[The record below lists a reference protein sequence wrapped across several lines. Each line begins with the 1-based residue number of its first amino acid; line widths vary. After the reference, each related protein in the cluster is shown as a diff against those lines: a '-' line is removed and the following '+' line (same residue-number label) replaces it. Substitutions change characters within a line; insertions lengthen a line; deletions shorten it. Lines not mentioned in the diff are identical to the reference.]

1 MLSLILYDK
10 TQDGGNLYFVKGVKK
25 RKMIMNYIQKVLT
38 VFFVIGFISICVAHQ
53 SIAESNFQEI
63 ISKAEQ
69 GEADAQYHLGSMYY
83 SGEGVPH
90 DEEQAIQWYTK
101 AAEQGH
107 VDAQYNL
114 ALMYKHGQ
122 GVLLN
127 FKQTIQWY
135 TKAAEQGHVD
145 AQFFLA
151 LMYKNGQGV
160 PQDFKQAIQWYT
172 KAAEQGDVD
181 AQYNLA
187 LMYKNGEGVLQDY
200 MIAYAWFNLAAF
212 QGGELP
218 GKNRDIIL
226 ERMTPGQIEEGQKH
240 SKELYDKIYNRDK

>member
-1 MLSLILYDK
+1 MASNLS
-10 TQDGGNLYFVKGVKK
+10 FVREVKK

-90 DEEQAIQWYTK
+90 DDEQAVQWYTK

-107 VDAQYNL
+107 
-114 ALMYKHGQ
+114 
-122 GVLLN
+122 
-127 FKQTIQWY
+127 
-135 TKAAEQGHVD
+135 
-145 AQFFLA
+145 
-151 LMYKNGQGV
+151 
-160 PQDFKQAIQWYT
+160 
-172 KAAEQGDVD
+172 VD

-218 GKNRDIIL
+218 RKNIDIIL
-226 ERMTPGQIEEGQKH
+226 ERMTPSQIEEGEKY
-240 SKELYDKIYNRDK
+240 SKELKTTIPQKAREIFSGFQIFRSRLQEISRCFQMTPLIISL

>member
-1 MLSLILYDK
+1 MTIRKGKLL
-10 TQDGGNLYFVKGVKK
+10 KGVKK

-69 GEADAQYHLGSMYY
+69 GEA

-90 DEEQAIQWYTK
+90 DDEQAIQWYTK

-114 ALMYKHGQ
+114 ALMYKHGK
-122 GVLLN
+122 GVLLD
-127 FKQTIQWY
+127 FRQTVQWY

-145 AQFFLA
+145 AQFNLA
-151 LMYKNGQGV
+151 LMYKHGKGV
-160 PQDFKQAIQWYT
+160 PQDFRQTIQWYT

-187 LMYKNGEGVLQDY
+187 LMYKNGEGVPQDDKQAIQWY
-200 MIAYAWFNLAAF
+200 TKAAEQGDTMI
-212 QGGELP
+212 
-218 GKNRDIIL
+218 I
-226 ERMTPGQIEEGQKH
+226 
-240 SKELYDKIYNRDK
+240 

>member
-1 MLSLILYDK
+1 VAS
-10 TQDGGNLYFVKGVKK
+10 NLYFVKGIKK
-25 RKMIMNYIQKVLT
+25 REIIMHYMRKVLT
-38 VFFVIGFISICVAHQ
+38 VFFVIGFTSISVAHQ
-53 SIAESNFQEI
+53 SIVESNFQEI

-90 DEEQAIQWYTK
+90 DDEQAVQWFTK

-122 GVLLN
+122 GVLLDLN
-127 FKQTIQWY
+127 QAVQWF
-135 TKAAEQGHVD
+135 TKAAGQGHVD
-145 AQFFLA
+145 AQFILA
-151 LMYKNGQGV
+151 RMYKHGEGT
-160 PQDFKQAIQWYT
+160 PQDFKQAIEWYT

-200 MIAYAWFNLAAF
+200 MKAYAWFNLAAF
-212 QGGELP
+212 QGRELP
-218 GKNRDIIL
+218 GKNRDTIL
-226 ERMTPGQIEEGQKH
+226 ERMTPSQVEEGQKYF
-240 SKELYDKIYNRDK
+240 KELYDKIYNRDE

>member
-1 MLSLILYDK
+1 MLAS
-10 TQDGGNLYFVKGVKK
+10 NLYFVKGVKK

-69 GEADAQYHLGSMYY
+69 GEADAQYHLGSMYC

-90 DEEQAIQWYTK
+90 DDEQAIQWYTK
-101 AAEQGH
+101 AAEQG
-107 VDAQYNL
+107 DTMSQTNL
-114 ALMYKHGQ
+114 GSMYKHG
-122 GVLLN
+122 
-127 FKQTIQWY
+127 
-135 TKAAEQGHVD
+135 E
-145 AQFFLA
+145 
-151 LMYKNGQGV
+151 GV

-172 KAAEQGDVD
+172 KTAEQGDVD

-218 GKNRDIIL
+218 RKNRDIIL
-226 ERMTPGQIEEGQKH
+226 ERMTPSQIEEGQKH

>member
-1 MLSLILYDK
+1 MDIFIRRLFEKIKIVASD
-10 TQDGGNLYFVKGVKK
+10 LYFVKGVRK
-25 RKMIMNYIQKVLT
+25 RKMLINYMQKLLT
-38 VFFVIGFISICVAHQ
+38 VFFVIGLLSICVAHQ
-53 SIAESNFQEI
+53 SKAESNFQEI

-83 SGEGVPH
+83 RGEGVPH
-90 DEEQAIQWYTK
+90 DDKQAIHWYTK

-107 VDAQYNL
+107 V
-114 ALMYKHGQ
+114 G
-122 GVLLN
+122 
-127 FKQTIQWY
+127 
-135 TKAAEQGHVD
+135 
-145 AQFFLA
+145 AQFILA

-200 MIAYAWFNLAAF
+200 IIAYAWFNLAAF
-212 QGGELP
+212 HGGELP

-226 ERMTPGQIEEGQKH
+226 ERMTPSQIEEGQKY
-240 SKELYDKIYNRDK
+240 SKELYDKIYSRDK

>member
-1 MLSLILYDK
+1 LAS
-10 TQDGGNLYFVKGVKK
+10 NLDFVKGVKK

-90 DEEQAIQWYTK
+90 DDEQAIQWYTK

-107 VDAQYNL
+107 
-114 ALMYKHGQ
+114 
-122 GVLLN
+122 
-127 FKQTIQWY
+127 
-135 TKAAEQGHVD
+135 
-145 AQFFLA
+145 
-151 LMYKNGQGV
+151 
-160 PQDFKQAIQWYT
+160 
-172 KAAEQGDVD
+172 VD

-218 GKNRDIIL
+218 KKNRDIIL
-226 ERMTPGQIEEGQKH
+226 ERMTPSQIEEGQKH